1 METLE
6 DIIAKRSAPG
16 VLILDLQDRLL
27 YSNQEALEM
36 LSVLQPNQG
45 EQGVPP
51 EVYQLCGRL
60 RRRSDGTGPVCGV
73 IRRRGGEAE
82 EGEAHCSIRAFLLGD
97 QRDGSGPSHVMVL
110 MEKIIRN
117 RQLDIEKAR
126 ERFQLS
132 KREGEVLRLV
142 CQGLSN
148 KEISNTIF
156 ISEFTV
162 KDHIKNIMRKMDAGS
177 RNEVIA
183 ALL

>member
-6 DIIAKRSAPG
+6 EIIAKRQAPG

-36 LSVLQPNQG
+36 LSVLGEREG
-45 EQGVPP
+45 EQSVPP
-51 EVYQLCGRL
+51 EVYELCGRL
-60 RRRSDGTGPVCGV
+60 RRRPKGVGAICGV
-73 IRRRGGEAE
+73 IRQRGGE
-82 EGEAHCSIRAFLLGD
+82 GERGAHCSIRALLLGD

-126 ERFQLS
+126 ERFRLS
-132 KREGEVLRLV
+132 KRVAEVLRLV
-142 CQGLSN
+142 CQGLGN
-148 KEISNTIF
+148 KEISHAIF

-162 KDHIKNIMRKMDAGS
+162 KDHIKNIMRKMGAGS
-177 RNEVIA
+177 RSELIA